1 MCEFN
6 TGCPGWT
13 GGYEDGFVPCSEDLG
28 CATAYAESLN
38 DLREYPIESKGRY
51 DRYATGPEDSEWVCG
66 DCGEICDPDT
76 HDEECHVSEQFRVEP
91 DEDDDMEDSLFYRLT
106 ASQLGFHSHT

>member
-13 GGYEDGFVPCSEDLG
+13 DGYEDGFIPCSEDLG
-28 CATAYAESLN
+28 CATSYARSLN
-38 DLREYPIESKGRY
+38 DLHKYPIESKGRY

-66 DCGEICDPDT
+66 DCGMVCDPDT
-76 HDEECHVSEQFRVEP
+76 HHEECHVTYSSIERYVEDGLFQRV
-91 DEDDDMEDSLFYRLT
+91 MSLLKIYPVGEF
-106 ASQLGFHSHT
+106 A